1 MSTPYIGEI
10 RLFGFTR
17 VPIGWIPCNG
27 TILPISGFEVL
38 YTLIGTTYGGDG
50 ETTFAVPDLS
60 SRVPIHYGNGPGLSP
75 RVLGAAGGSE
85 TVTLVSTQIPRHDHP
100 MVATT
105 GAANSNKISQSVE
118 FGALASD
125 VMYTGNVDGLASVT
139 TAPSS
144 TSFAGR
150 GEAHDNLMPTLT
162 VQFCIAY
169 EGIFPSQG

>member
-17 VPIGWIPCNG
+17 IPIGWLPCNG
-27 TILPISGFEVL
+27 AILPISGYETLF
-38 YTLIGTTYGGDG
+38 TLIGTTYGGDG
-50 ETTFAVPDLS
+50 QSTFALPDLS
-60 SRVPIHYGNGPGLSP
+60 SRVPIHYGNAPGLSP
-75 RVLGAAGGSE
+75 YVLGQVGGSE
-85 TVTLVSTQIPRHDHP
+85 AVAIVSNQMPQHDHP

-105 GAANSNKISQSVE
+105 APANSSKISQSLE
-118 FGALASD
+118 FGALATD